1 MRKLKLYSACSL
13 NGKIAKKNGNVDW
26 LNELPNPENTDHG
39 FAEFFDSIDTTV
51 QGFKTYHQV
60 LSWDIEF
67 PYKGKR
73 NYVFTR
79 NQKREN
85 TEDVTFVAEN
95 HIDFIANLKKQKG
108 KDIWLI
114 GGGQINRMLLNAG
127 LIDELIVFVMPIV
140 LTEGIEL
147 FEGLPKESQLKLIDS
162 KTYSTGTVEM
172 RYQFS

>member
-13 NGKIAKKNGNVDW
+13 NGKIAKKDGSVDW
-26 LNELPNPENTDHG
+26 LNEMPNPENTDHG
-39 FAEFFDSIDTTV
+39 FADFFDSIDTTV
-51 QGFKTYHQV
+51 QGYKTYNQV
-60 LSWDIEF
+60 ISWDIEF
-67 PYKGKR
+67 PYNGKT

-79 NQKREN
+79 NQKRVN
-85 TEDVTFVAEN
+85 TEDVTFIAEN
-95 HIDFIANLKKQKG
+95 HIDFIKNLKRQNG

-114 GGGQINRMLLNAG
+114 GGGQINTMLWNAG

-162 KTYSTGTVEM
+162 KTYSNGVVEM
-172 RYQFS
+172 RYKV